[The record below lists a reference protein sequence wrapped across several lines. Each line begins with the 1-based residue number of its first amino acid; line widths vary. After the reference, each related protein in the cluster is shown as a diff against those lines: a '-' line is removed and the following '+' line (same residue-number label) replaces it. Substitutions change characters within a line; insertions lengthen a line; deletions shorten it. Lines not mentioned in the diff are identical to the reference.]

1 MKALRNIQA
10 TSQILV
16 LSKDLRDWRSEGK
29 CYQQNMNLMQ
39 RRIRKF

>member
-10 TSQILV
+10 ASQILV
-16 LSKDLRDWRSEGK
+16 LSEEMRDWRSEVK
-29 CYQQNMNLMQ
+29 CDQQNMNLMQ

>member
-16 LSKDLRDWRSEGK
+16 LSEEMRDWQSEVK
-29 CYQQNMNLMQ
+29 CDQQNMNLM
-39 RRIRKF
+39 RKRIRKF